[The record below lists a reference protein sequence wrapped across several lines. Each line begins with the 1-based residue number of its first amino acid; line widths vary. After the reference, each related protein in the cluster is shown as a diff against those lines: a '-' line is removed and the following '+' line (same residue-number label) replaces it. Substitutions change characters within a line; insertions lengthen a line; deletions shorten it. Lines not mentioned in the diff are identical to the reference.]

1 MFGWFRKNKNKPKLH
16 TEFDHIMDF
25 ACSIASKNPVALI
38 NMVRVLL
45 RPLQSELLLTAI
57 QNEMHQAQHEIESYK
72 FFMPNGPSQLQMD
85 FDEPKL
91 DAANFLVQLNCDP
104 VLPCPW
110 HRDRYVDNLGYI
122 GKDKARG
129 PWKEDSLNHRIT
141 IWLPWGI
148 AFVHGGNHSISTG
161 ILNGEGTVKPK
172 EVYNMARLLG
182 HVQCDGTHYR
192 DTKSGAILDSVH
204 DYKIA
209 AVFEIGRLMKL
220 HQITPMKIQI

>member
-1 MFGWFRKNKNKPKLH
+1 MFSWFRKGKHKPKIR

-25 ACSIASKNPVALI
+25 ANSLANKNPVALI
-38 NMVRVLL
+38 NLVRVLL

-91 DAANFLVQLNCDP
+91 DSANFLVQLNCDP

-110 HRDRYVDNLGYI
+110 HRDRYVDNLVCI

-129 PWKEDSLNHRIT
+129 DWKEDPLNHRIT
-141 IWLPWGI
+141 LWLPWGI
-148 AFVHGGNHSISTG
+148 AFVHGGNHSIATG
-161 ILNGEGTVKPK
+161 ILNGEGTVRPK
-172 EVYNMARLLG
+172 EVYNMARLLD

-192 DTKSGAILDSVH
+192 VNKSGEVLDSVH

-220 HQITPMKIQI
+220 HQITPMKMYL